1 MSDKNSDL
9 EFTRTTK
16 NVFDRSVADIDA
28 ATLSELQQRR
38 QIVLEDSA
46 RKNLNWIYYP
56 AGAMVAACLAVV
68 IYTFTS
74 TSTTHSVSPD
84 DLDMLSRTESLEF
97 YENLEFYEWLEEYD
111 LST

>member
-1 MSDKNSDL
+1 MSDKNREL
-9 EFTRTTK
+9 EFIRTIK

-28 ATLSELQQRR
+28 ATLAEIQKRR
-38 QIVLEDSA
+38 QNAFEKPA
-46 RKNLNWIYYP
+46 QKNLNWIYFP
-56 AGAMVAACLAVV
+56 AGALAAACLAVV

-74 TSTTHSVSPD
+74 TSNTHSIKPD
-84 DLDMLSRTESLEF
+84 DLDMLSKTESLEF